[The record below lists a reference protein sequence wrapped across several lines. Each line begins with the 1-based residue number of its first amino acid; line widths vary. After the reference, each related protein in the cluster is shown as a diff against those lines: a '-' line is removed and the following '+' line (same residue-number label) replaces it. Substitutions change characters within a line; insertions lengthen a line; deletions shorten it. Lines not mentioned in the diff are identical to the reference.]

1 MHWLVILRFTGLLA
15 VFISAAMTPSLIVS
29 LIYDAKDFHA
39 ILISIAVSLGAGAIM
54 TAVTTGEKGASLN
67 HRDGAAI
74 VTLGWIWAGLIGT
87 MPYLF
92 SGAIPGFAD
101 AYFESIS
108 GFSTTGAS
116 IIKDIEALPAGILMW
131 RSMTQWLGGMGIIV
145 LSIAILPFLGVGG
158 MQLYRAETPSPVVD
172 KLKPRISETARVLW
186 KVYLLFTLSEI
197 VLLGVGGMNVFDAV
211 NHSLCTIPT
220 GGFSTKNLSVAYYGS
235 AYFDGVITF
244 FMLLAGV
251 NFSLHYRFLKGD
263 TWAFTRD
270 PECRTYFIIV
280 GTLIALV
287 ALDLYGTVFESF
299 WSSFRAAA
307 FQVSSIITTTGFATE
322 DFDRW
327 PSLSKQILL
336 VCMFV
341 GAMAGSTG
349 GGMKIM
355 RVVLLA
361 KHAFLELFRISHPHA
376 VSTVKL
382 GGRPVPGDVMSSI
395 WGFSILYFLLFIVC
409 TLAMC
414 LIGLDMTSAF
424 SSVAS
429 SMGNVG
435 PGLGIVG
442 PTLNYIDVPALGKW
456 ILIFCMLV
464 GRLELYT
471 VLVLLT
477 PEFWKK

>member
-15 VFISAAMTPSLIVS
+15 VFMSAAMLPPLIVS
-29 LIYDAKDFHA
+29 LIYDTKDLYA
-39 ILISIAVSLGAGAIM
+39 ILISIAVSFGAGVIM
-54 TAVTTGEKGASLN
+54 AALTSREKRASLN
-67 HRDGAAI
+67 HRDGVAI
-74 VTLGWIWAGLIGT
+74 VTFGWIWAGLIGA

-92 SGAIPGFAD
+92 SGAIPSFGD

-145 LSIAILPFLGVGG
+145 LSIAILPFIGVGG

-172 KLKPRISETARVLW
+172 KLKPRMSETARVLW
-186 KVYLLFTLSEI
+186 KVYLFFTLSEI
-197 VLLGVGGMNVFDAV
+197 GFLAVGGMNILDAI

-220 GGFSTKNLSVAYYGS
+220 GGFSTRNLSVAYYDS
-235 AYFDGVITF
+235 AYFDCVIIF
-244 FMLLAGV
+244 FMLIGGI
-251 NFSLHYRFLKGD
+251 NFSLHYRFLKGEMG
-263 TWAFTRD
+263 AFTKD

-280 GTLIALV
+280 GCLIGLV
-287 ALDLYGTVFESF
+287 AFDLYGTVFESF
-299 WSSFRAAA
+299 WRSLRAAA

-336 VCMFV
+336 GCMFI

-355 RVVLLA
+355 RIVLLV
-361 KHAFLELFRISHPHA
+361 KHAFQELFRIAHPHA
-376 VSTVKL
+376 VSAVKL
-382 GGRPVPGDVMSSI
+382 GGRTVPSDVMSSI

-414 LIGLDMTSAF
+414 MIGLDMTSAF

-435 PGLGIVG
+435 PGLGMVG
-442 PTLNYIDVPALGKW
+442 PTLNYMDVPALGKW